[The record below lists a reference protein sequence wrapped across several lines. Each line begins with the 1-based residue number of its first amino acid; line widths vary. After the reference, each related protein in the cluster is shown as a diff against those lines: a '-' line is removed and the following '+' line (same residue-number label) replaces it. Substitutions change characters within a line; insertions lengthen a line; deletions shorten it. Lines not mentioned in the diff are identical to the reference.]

1 MPAQGLIIERL
12 PADSPLGSWRPAS
25 AAASRPVN
33 YDAPAGAPYT
43 AEQMTLRTPAS
54 ITLAGT
60 LTMPS
65 HVAEARMPAV
75 VLIAGCGPEEVDE
88 AAPSLN
94 PDYRPFREIADTL
107 SRRGIAV
114 LRLDDRGVGGSDGG
128 PSTVTSANFADDI
141 RAGLAPHR
149 S

>member
-12 PADSPLGSWRPAS
+12 PADSPLGSWMPAS

-43 AEQMTLRTPAS
+43 AEQMTLRTPAG

-65 HVAEARMPAV
+65 HVAVARMPAV
-75 VLIAGCGPEEVDE
+75 VRAIGKMGFLPVRIQY
-88 AAPSLN
+88 SLMMCISSMRVFGRAS
-94 PDYRPFREIADTL
+94 RP
-107 SRRGIAV
+107 
-114 LRLDDRGVGGSDGG
+114 
-128 PSTVTSANFADDI
+128 
-141 RAGLAPHR
+141 
-149 S
+149 